1 MTAARDRPL
10 KDHENTL
17 ATVALRRYATYLLS
31 MARSRILQQVRA
43 ANPTFAAWRLTSDGV
58 LLRFDGDWM
67 QLFAVQP
74 DRRDR
79 ARFFVNH
86 ALECLAIR
94 DGASYANTR
103 IDPAQGD
110 VWSRAQLEELAVA
123 CVAQAPPRVS
133 KPLAPSV
140 IRDCVLEEHPDA
152 NRPPNGKFDDSS
164 DPRALL
170 VLGVF
175 AAREGDIATATTTVD
190 RALRSPSIGG
200 LSAAWA
206 VTEWAQ
212 RFRGELAHGAAQANE
227 FLDHTR
233 DLEIEELG
241 PLD

>member
-1 MTAARDRPL
+1 
-10 KDHENTL
+10 
-17 ATVALRRYATYLLS
+17 
-31 MARSRILQQVRA
+31 MARSHILQQVRA
-43 ANPTFAAWRLTSDGV
+43 ANPVFAAWRLTSDGV
-58 LLRFDGDWM
+58 LLRLDGDWM

-74 DRRDR
+74 DRRER

-94 DGASYANTR
+94 DGASYADTR

-110 VWSRAQLEELAVA
+110 VWSRAQVEQLAVA
-123 CVAQAPPRVS
+123 CVAQASPQLS
-133 KPLAPSV
+133 KPLAPSM
-140 IRDCVLEEHPDA
+140 IRDYIIKEHPDA
-152 NRPPNGKFDDSS
+152 NRPPKGKFEDSS
-164 DPRALL
+164 DPRAIL

-175 AAREGDIATATTTVD
+175 AAREGDVGAARAAVD

-206 VTEWAQ
+206 VAEWAQ
-212 RFRGELAHGAAQANE
+212 RFHDELALGAAQANQ
-227 FLDHTR
+227 FLDNTR